1 MSPPSIPPP
10 PSLFPPIHTMSLTSI
25 APSNLAPVV
34 SPSTFQFT
42 QTTVIAIICGCVVAL
57 FLFIFIAR
65 ACTPARIRE
74 TTRLIIAL
82 YDVLNNKRTSN
93 LKDVAPY
100 MSPQVAAINSTQPVR
115 LQATKAPD
123 QTQSKQT
130 PQASIVAQP
139 LAPKESQSPLLVVVL
154 PTGPAQNVQ
163 GALSNSNTQL
173 SKELVVVE
181 KLVSGRVATSNI
193 NFKTL
198 ASQRTPLSSQ
208 QSQQHRITTTA
219 TKMSHQNATQKST
232 KS

>member
-1 MSPPSIPPP
+1 MSPQVAAINSNQPVR
-10 PSLFPPIHTMSLTSI
+10 LQATK
-25 APSNLAPVV
+25 APD
-34 SPSTFQFT
+34 QT
-42 QTTVIAIICGCVVAL
+42 Q
-57 FLFIFIAR
+57 
-65 ACTPARIRE
+65 IRH
-74 TTRLIIAL
+74 
-82 YDVLNNKRTSN
+82 SN

-100 MSPQVAAINSTQPVR
+100 MSPQVAAINSNHPVRLQATKAPDKTQIRHSNLKDVGSYMSPQVAAINSNQPVR

-123 QTQSKQT
+123 QTQSRQT
-130 PQASIVAQP
+130 PQASIEAQP

-181 KLVSGRVATSNI
+181 KLVSGRVPTSNI

-198 ASQRTPLSSQ
+198 ASQRTPLPSQ